1 MTDAD
6 EPTAPAPPDDGD
18 DPADATEGI
27 RDRSVREVVERT
39 RDVIRKTRELL
50 ESSRDLLDRVRNR
63 DGDADDEDEGDAGAA
78 KAHAEADAPG
88 EHDADEG
95 SDDHAGVDARPADG
109 RA

>member
-6 EPTAPAPPDDGD
+6 PVPGAPPA
-18 DPADATEGI
+18 DPADDSTDVKEGI

-50 ESSRDLLDRVRNR
+50 DNSRELLDRVRHR
-63 DGDADDEDEGDAGAA
+63 DGAPAPDEPDE
-78 KAHAEADAPG
+78 PG

-95 SDDHAGVDARPADG
+95 SDDHAGADARPYDG